1 MFKNTFI
8 SFIFLF
14 ILFVSNIRSDD
25 YSYINTLDND
35 QNYTIE
41 GLPCQTDNECSIQL
55 NTSLNESRALGNYL
69 CAQGQCKFVVAAGQ
83 PCYDASD
90 CSAYY
95 YNTPK
100 KLPYDIDSLCDAS
113 NEKLDSRC
121 DNVWKNHNH
130 TFRDPQKF
138 CGGIPVNENC
148 SLVAT
153 SVDPCDHSLQCINS
167 TDNVMKCGNNNS
179 KSNNFI
185 ILIGVIICLTG
196 NIILNIGLN
205 IQKFAFTNYQE
216 KISKDANYEVEDNG
230 TSLTKDKKDSNF
242 VSTRSSLSPSNKPHK
257 WYKKFEKLMFWRQ
270 IVVSPLW
277 LIGLLIYVAGT
288 MMGFVALKFAPQS
301 LVAPLGAISLITNL
315 LIAPILHKQKL
326 SYSDIIGVIIIVG
339 GCVMITL
346 VPGDTIEDYDLC
358 VLMSLFHRNGTI
370 IYLSIIACF
379 IVSLYLFIR
388 FVEKTKSKIDQN
400 VSKRN
405 SILPS
410 SKNDENDLSM
420 RDNSSDLLAQSQLIE
435 FLDAPNKSLSTLN
448 NNENIEKQMIQ
459 QNSITTINSTKDVR
473 ERILLPIAYAILA
486 SSMATMT
493 TLFAKSLINLL
504 SESLFHNHNQFTYF
518 LSWIILIVTVITAL
532 GQVYWLN
539 MGLRKYDALIQV
551 PIFFCNWTV
560 FDIIGG
566 GIYYDEF
573 RNYVIEEYVMFI
585 VGVLL
590 IFFGVGILSKRLAN
604 LSKEEEELNKRQ
616 KELKKTIKRR
626 TID

>member
-8 SFIFLF
+8 SFVFLF

-41 GLPCQTDNECSIQL
+41 GFPCQTDNECSIQL

-69 CAQGQCKFVVAAGQ
+69 CAQGQCKFVVTAGQ

-95 YNTPK
+95 YNNTLK

-121 DNVWKNHNH
+121 DNVWKNHNL
-130 TFRDPQKF
+130 TFRDPRKF

-153 SVDPCDHSLQCINS
+153 NVDPCDHSLQCINS
-167 TDNVMKCGNNNS
+167 TDNVMKCVNNNS

-216 KISKDANYEVEDNG
+216 KISKDANHEVEDNG
-230 TSLTKDKKDSNF
+230 TSLAKDKKDTNF
-242 VSTRSSLSPSNKPHK
+242 VSTRSSLSPSNKSHK
-257 WYKKFEKLMFWRQ
+257 WYKKFEKLMFWKQ

-277 LIGLLIYVAGT
+277 VIGLLIYVSGT

-358 VLMSLFHRNGTI
+358 VLMSLFHRSGTI

-379 IVSLYLFIR
+379 VVSLYLFIR

-420 RDNSSDLLAQSQLIE
+420 KDNSSDLLAPSQLIE

-459 QNSITTINSTKDVR
+459 LNSITTINYTKDVR

-493 TLFAKSLINLL
+493 TLFAKSL
-504 SESLFHNHNQFTYF
+504 FHNHNQFTYF
-518 LSWIILIVTVITAL
+518 LSWIILIVTVTTAF

-573 RNYVIEEYVMFI
+573 RNYGIEEYVMFI

-604 LSKEEEELNKRQ
+604 LSKEEEELNERQ

-626 TID
+626 AID